1 MSIGQELLNVP
12 MGDMIRQMALAIADG
27 QTALDAAS
35 VETAEMMG
43 GLKAISDASGNTTFT
58 DSRVYFGYEMMTLDQ
73 AMAYIIVDRAL
84 SGATAAEK
92 ETKAVAALKEV
103 GNQTTIN
110 PAPATI
116 GAAAPQTDK
125 DKYKADLQAYYSQK
139 VRVPIRLSMLELG
152 FTPTFYQFVDT
163 IIEVKIAIKIT
174 SGFDFTQTVSQ
185 GNAATS
191 SANRSGGLLGV
202 IFGGSSSNSSVVSTS
217 QVDATYASKY
227 SYSAEGASLLR
238 TKIVPLPPPPIL
250 EERIRRQMNEEFE
263 RRKKDIEVAPTPLP
277 SP

>member
-84 SGATAAEK
+84 SGTGPAKQAE
-92 ETKAVAALKEV
+92 ALRLLQEV
-103 GNQTTIN
+103 NELGN
-110 PAPATI
+110 APAAITASSS
-116 GAAAPQTDK
+116 AADK
-125 DKYKADLQAYYSQK
+125 ASFQAYYSQK

-250 EERIRRQMNEEFE
+250 EERIRRQMDEEFE